1 MFYSSLQLI
10 ELKGRYEQKELSL
23 SVFGQDKADLQ
34 DAQIQ
39 PAASGDTAGV
49 QNPQGTSP
57 QNPPAHPTATTYSDA
72 YQVRLKVHK
81 YASFATI
88 PLFVTEL
95 ALGQSLYNDPAS
107 DARKGAH
114 GAVGAGIIGLFGV
127 NAVTGIWNLKESW
140 NDQEGRKRRLIHSA
154 LMLGATGG
162 FVATWATAPHV
173 HNGIITNPSDKSLHR
188 GLAVAS
194 ISVGTVGYVLML
206 FKGK

>member
-1 MFYSSLQLI
+1 MRVVGIILLVCCWSFPLFAQDDTAISDDPVSLAENTNQAPA
-10 ELKGRYEQKELSL
+10 SA
-23 SVFGQDKADLQ
+23 GQQ
-34 DAQIQ
+34 Q
-39 PAASGDTAGV
+39 PAA
-49 QNPQGTSP
+49 
-57 QNPPAHPTATTYSDA
+57 HPVATTYSDA
-72 YQVRLKVHK
+72 YETRLKIHK
-81 YASFATI
+81 YASYATI

-95 ALGQSLYNDPAS
+95 ALGQSLYNDQTS

-173 HNGIITNPSDKSLHR
+173 HNGVITNPSDKSLHR
-188 GLAVAS
+188 DLAIAS
-194 ISVGTVGYVLML
+194 ISVGTAGYLLML